1 MPGKPLTQLIL
12 KPYCHQLIQGNGVA
26 VQDVYYG
33 KKKHPAMRFKQ
44 KGAVLHCRGFHPQ
57 HPQRNASMMLL
68 GGIFTFLP

>member
-12 KPYCHQLIQGNGVA
+12 KPYCHQVMQGNGVA
-26 VQDVYYG
+26 VQDVDYG

-57 HPQRNASMMLL
+57 RNANMMLL
-68 GGIFTFLP
+68 GGIFTFSP